1 LPAPY
6 RRSIAALVTDTIF
19 ALSSGALPAAIAI
32 VRVSGP
38 GAEAAAERLAGSL
51 PEPRQAALRRLRAAD
66 GAIIDE
72 ALLLRFQAPHTAT
85 GEPLVELH
93 LHGGRAVVARVLAE
107 LASLPG
113 LREAEPGAFTR
124 RALLNGR
131 IDLTEAEGLGELLS
145 AETEWQRRAAV
156 ESAGGALRRLIEAW
170 RDRLVLLAARAEA
183 AIDYVDDEETELDLT
198 DVVEGAEKLASEWR
212 KLLDHPRSELLSEG
226 LRVVLAGPPN
236 SGKSSLFNALVGSER
251 AIVTPI
257 AGTTRDLI
265 EARLDLDGI
274 PILLIDTAGLRD
286 AHDEVERI
294 GIDRAARALSEADI
308 LLWLGAPDDAPQH
321 CCRLLVHAKA
331 DLGADPSANSLA
343 TSAVTGAGL
352 GDLRHAIHEAASA
365 LLPPPNR
372 AAFNRRQAA
381 ALSDAHDAIGGV
393 RASDLLLTAE
403 ALRQALAALDR
414 LSGRY
419 GTEDVLDAVFTKF
432 CLGK

>member
-1 LPAPY
+1 M
-6 RRSIAALVTDTIF
+6 SDTIY

-32 VRVSGP
+32 VRLSGP
-38 GAEAAAERLAGSL
+38 QADEAAQRLAGSL
-51 PEPRQAALRRLRAAD
+51 PESRQAALRKIRAAD

-72 ALLLRFQAPHTAT
+72 ALLLRFEAPHTAT

-107 LASLPG
+107 LALIPG
-113 LREAEPGAFTR
+113 LREAEPGEFTR

-131 IDLTEAEGLGELLS
+131 IDLTEAEGLGELLG
-145 AETEWQRRAAV
+145 AETEWQRRAAI
-156 ESAGGALRRLIEAW
+156 ESAGGALRRLIEGW

-183 AIDYVDDEETELDLT
+183 AIDYVDDGETELDLT
-198 DVVEGAEKLASEWR
+198 DLVEGAEELAFEWR
-212 KLLDHPRSELLSEG
+212 KLLDQQRSELLSEG

-257 AGTTRDLI
+257 PGTTRDLI

-286 AHDEVERI
+286 ADDEVERI

-308 LLWLGAPDDAPQH
+308 LLWLGASDDAPQH
-321 CCRLLVHAKA
+321 ACRLMVHAKA
-331 DLGADPSANSLA
+331 DLGSSAPAQSIA

-352 GDLRHAIHEAASA
+352 GDLRQSIHKAASA
-365 LLPPPNR
+365 ILPPPSR

-381 ALSDAHDAIGGV
+381 ALTDAHDAIAGL
-393 RASDLLLTAE
+393 RAGDLLLTAE

-414 LSGRY
+414 LSGRQ
-419 GTEDVLDAVFTKF
+419 GTEDILDAVFTRF